1 MNVSNVLNVLFKH
14 KSLISTENIFLKD
27 SIGRTL
33 SRPITVNKNIPGFDT
48 SSMDG
53 FAIKKSSIGKIK
65 RFRILGEIPAGSKS
79 GLTIKSNECFRVFT
93 GSKMPKNA
101 DFVVIQENTRIE
113 ENFMYVVN
121 VDKKSPY
128 VRKKGLDF
136 NKGQIIGY
144 PMIIDFKLISALASL
159 NLEKV
164 SVIKKPKVC
173 IIPTGNEVLPLGSNP
188 KESSIYSSSP
198 YGIKSLLE
206 REGAVSTIAPVCRDN
221 LADISFALENTKQ
234 SQIIITLGGVS
245 KGNYDLIRK
254 HYSKLGIKILVDGI
268 PIRPG
273 KPIIIGKI
281 GKKLIFC
288 LPGNPISS
296 IVCTRLF
303 IVTLIRKMLSGKHHK
318 LHTRKALISEDI
330 KVFKSQ
336 REHYMRA
343 LAFQKGTTLYVK
355 PFPQQDSSLHS
366 ILIKSNCLLIIPPR
380 SLSKKKGDIAEII
393 DF

>member
-1 MNVSNVLNVLFKH
+1 MNIFNALKVLFEH
-14 KSLISTENIFLKD
+14 KFSISTEKIFLKD

-33 SRPITVNKNIPGFDT
+33 SNPITVSKSIPEFDT

-53 FAIKKSSIGKIK
+53 FAIKKSSLGKIK

-79 GLTIKSNECFRVFT
+79 GYVITPYECVRVYT
-93 GSKMPKNA
+93 GSRMPKNA
-101 DFVVIQENTRIE
+101 DFVVLQENTTIE
-113 ENFMYVVN
+113 NDFMRVET

-136 NKGQIIGY
+136 DRGQVINH

-173 IIPTGNEVLPLGSNP
+173 IIPTGNEILTLGSKARKN
-188 KESSIYSSSP
+188 SIFSSSP

-206 REGAVSTIAPVCRDN
+206 AEGAEAAIAPVCRDN
-221 LADISFALENTKQ
+221 LADISCALENTKQ
-234 SQIIITLGGVS
+234 SQVIITLGGVS

-273 KPIIIGKI
+273 KPIIIGQI

-296 IVCTRLF
+296 IVCARLF
-303 IVTLIRKMLSGKHHK
+303 IVTLIRKMLSGNRKE
-318 LHTRKALISEDI
+318 LLTRKAFLSEDI
-330 KVFKSQ
+330 KISKSQ

-343 LAFQKGTTLYVK
+343 FTFQKGTTIYVK
-355 PFPQQDSSLHS
+355 PFSKQDSSLHS
-366 ILIKSNCLLIIPPR
+366 VLIQSNCLLIIPPC
-380 SLSKKKGDIAEII
+380 SSPQKKGGIVEII

>member
-1 MNVSNVLNVLFKH
+1 MNVYNALKELFKQNISCLSENIH
-14 KSLISTENIFLKD
+14 LEKSL
-27 SIGRTL
+27 GRTL
-33 SRPITVNKNIPGFDT
+33 SKPLTINKNIPEFDT

-53 FAIKKSSIGKIK
+53 FAVKKSFLGKID
-65 RFRILGEIPAGSKS
+65 RFRILGETAAGASS
-79 GLTIKSNECFRVFT
+79 DFVIKPNECVRVYT
-93 GSKMPKNA
+93 GSRMPKNA
-101 DFVVIQENTRIE
+101 DFVVLQENTTIE
-113 ENFMYVVN
+113 NAFMRVVT

-136 NKGQIIGY
+136 NKGKVINH

-173 IIPTGNEVLPLGSNP
+173 IIPTGNEVLALGSKARKN
-188 KESSIYSSSP
+188 SIFSSSP

-206 REGAVSTIAPVCRDN
+206 AEGAETTITPVCRDN
-221 LADISFALENTKQ
+221 LADISCALKNTKQ
-234 SQIIITLGGVS
+234 SQVIITLGGVS

-273 KPIIIGKI
+273 KPIIIGQI

-296 IVCTRLF
+296 IVCARLF
-303 IVTLIRKMLSGKHHK
+303 IVTLIRKMLSGNRKE
-318 LHTRKALISEDI
+318 LLTRKAFLSEDI
-330 KVFKSQ
+330 KVSKSK

-343 LAFQKGTTLYVK
+343 ITFQKGTTVYVK
-355 PFPQQDSSLHS
+355 PFSKQDSSLHS
-366 ILIKSNCLLIIPPR
+366 VLIQSNCLLIIPPC
-380 SLSKKKGDIAEII
+380 SSPPKKGGL
-393 DF
+393 

>member
-1 MNVSNVLNVLFKH
+1 MNVSSALNALLKYKFSFSAEKV
-14 KSLISTENIFLKD
+14 FLKD

-33 SRPITVNKNIPGFDT
+33 SKPLTVSKSIPEFDT

-53 FAIKKSSIGKIK
+53 FAIKKSALGKIK
-65 RFRILGEIPAGSKS
+65 QFRILGEIPAGSKS
-79 GLTIKSNECFRVFT
+79 GYTIMPHECVRVYT
-93 GSKMPKNA
+93 GSRMPKNA
-101 DFVVIQENTRIE
+101 DFVVIQENTEIE
-113 ENFMYVVN
+113 DDFMN
-121 VDKKSPY
+121 VMTIDKKSSY
-128 VRKKGLDF
+128 VRKKGIDF
-136 NKGQIIGY
+136 KRGQVIKH

-173 IIPTGNEVLPLGSNP
+173 IIPTGNEVLALGSNP
-188 KESSIYSSSP
+188 IKNSIYSSSP

-206 REGAVSTIAPVCRDN
+206 GEGAETTIAPVCRDK
-221 LADISFALENTKQ
+221 LDDISCALANTKQ
-234 SQIIITLGGVS
+234 SQVIITLGGVS
-245 KGNYDLIRK
+245 KGSYDLIRK

-273 KPIIIGKI
+273 KPIIIGQV

-303 IVTLIRKMLSGKHHK
+303 IVTLIRKMLGGKHNK
-318 LHTRKALISEDI
+318 LLTRKALLSEDI
-330 KVFKSQ
+330 KISQSQ

-343 LAFQKGTTLYVK
+343 FTFQKGTTLYVK
-355 PFPQQDSSLHS
+355 PFSQQDSSLHS
-366 ILIKSNCLLIIPPR
+366 ILIKSNCLLIIPPC
-380 SLSKKKGDIAEII
+380 LSTKKKGEIAEII

>member
-1 MNVSNVLNVLFKH
+1 MNVFNALKVLFEH
-14 KSLISTENIFLKD
+14 KLSISTEKIFLKD

-33 SRPITVNKNIPGFDT
+33 SKPLTVSKSIPEFDT

-53 FAIKKSSIGKIK
+53 FAIKKSSLGKIK

-79 GLTIKSNECFRVFT
+79 GYVIRPYECVRVYT
-93 GSKMPKNA
+93 GSRMPKNA
-101 DFVVIQENTRIE
+101 DFVVLQENTSIE
-113 ENFMYVVN
+113 NDFMRVVT

-136 NKGQIIGY
+136 NRGQVINH

-173 IIPTGNEVLPLGSNP
+173 IIPTGNEILTLGSKARKN
-188 KESSIYSSSP
+188 SIFSSSP

-206 REGAVSTIAPVCRDN
+206 AEGAEATIAPVCRDN
-221 LADISFALENTKQ
+221 LADISCALENTKQ
-234 SQIIITLGGVS
+234 SQVIITLGGVS

-268 PIRPG
+268 PIKPG
-273 KPIIIGKI
+273 KPLIIGKLGSKI
-281 GKKLIFC
+281 IFC

-296 IVCTRLF
+296 IVCSKLF
-303 IVTLIRKMLSGKHHK
+303 IVALIKKMLGEK
-318 LHTRKALISEDI
+318 LERIITRKALLSEDLEI
-330 KVFKSQ
+330 PISQ

-343 LAFQKGTTLYVK
+343 FTYQEAATQYVK
-355 PFPQQDSSLHS
+355 PFSQQDSSLHS
-366 ILIKSNCLLIIPPR
+366 VLIKSNCLLIIPPG
-380 SLSKKKGDIAEII
+380 SSSNFKDQIVDII

>member
-1 MNVSNVLNVLFKH
+1 MNVFSALNILFKF
-14 KSLISTENIFLKD
+14 KISCSTENIFLKD

-33 SRPITVNKNIPGFDT
+33 SKPLTVSKSIPEFDT

-53 FAIKKSSIGKIK
+53 FAVKKSSLGKNT
-65 RFRILGEIPAGSKS
+65 RFKILGETPAGAKS
-79 GLTIKSNECFRVFT
+79 GYTIKPYECVRVYT
-93 GSKMPKNA
+93 GSRMPKNA
-101 DFVVIQENTRIE
+101 DFVVIQENTSIE
-113 ENFMYVVN
+113 DNFMN
-121 VDKKSPY
+121 LETNDEKSPY

-136 NKGQIIGY
+136 NKGQVIDH

-173 IIPTGNEVLPLGSNP
+173 IIPTGDEVLALGSNSR
-188 KESSIYSSSP
+188 KNSIYSSSP
-198 YGIKSLLE
+198 YGIKSLLDE
-206 REGAVSTIAPVCRDN
+206 EGAETTIAPVCRDN
-221 LADISFALENTKQ
+221 LADISCALENNKE

-245 KGNYDLIRK
+245 KGNYDLLRK
-254 HYSKLGIKILVDGI
+254 YYSKLGIKILVDGI

-273 KPIIIGKI
+273 KPIIIGQL

-303 IVTLIRKMLSGKHHK
+303 IVTLIRKMLGGRQNK
-318 LHTRKALISEDI
+318 LHTRKALLSEDL
-330 KVFKSQ
+330 KVSKSH

-343 LAFQKGTTLYVK
+343 FTFQKRTTIYVK
-355 PFPQQDSSLHS
+355 PFSRQDSSLHS
-366 ILIKSNCLLIIPPR
+366 VLIKSNCLLIIPPY
-380 SLSKKKGDIAEII
+380 SAPLKKGSIAEII